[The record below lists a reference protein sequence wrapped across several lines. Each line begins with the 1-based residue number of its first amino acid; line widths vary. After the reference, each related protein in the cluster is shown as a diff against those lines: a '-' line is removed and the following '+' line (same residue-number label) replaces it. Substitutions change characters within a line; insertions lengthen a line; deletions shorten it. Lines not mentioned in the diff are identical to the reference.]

1 MTLRS
6 RLIVAFT
13 VLLLV
18 VVALV
23 GFVAVRSTRRVLIEQ
38 IDDRIMTVLNQA
50 GRFNPDRQGPGAG
63 PGPGADRFLAEMVL
77 RPDGEIL
84 RASPSGLEGDPDP
97 LPDTRALLELPEP
110 AARIVTIPASSGG
123 FQYRAGVVRTGQGFT
138 LVFAQPL
145 REVTTATRAITR
157 RLLLAGG
164 LVLIIGAGAV
174 WFTVRRGMR
183 PVDDMIE
190 TASAIAD
197 GDLTRRVPPA
207 DPESELGQLGTAL
220 NHMLASLERA
230 FAAEARAN
238 ETLKQFVADASHEL
252 RTPLAAIAGYT
263 ELYRKGALTDPSET
277 AHAIR
282 RIEAESKRM
291 KRLVDDLLLLA
302 RLDLAQALERGPVEV
317 SAIAR
322 DGVADSLAIDP
333 GHPITIIAPE
343 EVWIEG
349 DGERITQVVA
359 NLLANVRSHTH
370 PDTGAVIDVRRDNG
384 NAVIKV
390 RDHGSGFPPDAIG
403 HVFDRFYRADP
414 SRSRKSG
421 GSGLGLAIVDA
432 IARAHGGNVE
442 AANDPEGGA
451 SIIVRLPAPNMRDG
465 QGKLG

>member
-6 RLIVAFT
+6 RLIIAFT
-13 VLLLV
+13 VLLLTV
-18 VVALV
+18 VTLV

-38 IDDRIMTVLNQA
+38 IDDRLVTVLNQA
-50 GRFNPDRQGPGAG
+50 GRFNPDRPGPGTG
-63 PGPGADRFLAEMVL
+63 QGPGADRFLAEMVL
-77 RPDGEIL
+77 GPDGEIL

-97 LPDTRALLELPEP
+97 LPDTSALLELPEP

-123 FQYRAGVVRTGQGFT
+123 FEYRAGVVRTSDGLT
-138 LVFAQPL
+138 VVFAQPL
-145 REVTTATRAITR
+145 REVTSATQAITQ

-164 LVLIIGAGAV
+164 LVLIIGGGAV
-174 WFTVRRGMR
+174 WYTVRRGMR

-190 TASAIAD
+190 TASAIAE

-220 NHMLASLERA
+220 NHMLASLEGA

-252 RTPLAAIAGYT
+252 RTPLAAIIGYA
-263 ELYRKGALTDPSET
+263 ELFRKGAFSKPAEAD
-277 AHAIR
+277 HAMG
-282 RIEAESKRM
+282 RIEAEARRM
-291 KRLVDDLLLLA
+291 KRLVDELLLLA
-302 RLDLAQALERGPVEV
+302 RLDLAQALVRGPVEV

-322 DGVADSLAIDP
+322 DSAADSLAIDP
-333 GHPITIIAPE
+333 DRPITIVAPE

-359 NLLANVRSHTH
+359 NLLANVRSHTQ
-370 PDTGAVIDVRRDNG
+370 PGIPAVIDVRRDNG
-384 NAVIKV
+384 DAVIAV

-403 HVFDRFYRADP
+403 HIFDRFYRADQ

-432 IARAHGGNVE
+432 IARAHGGRVE
-442 AANDPEGGA
+442 AANEPDGGA
-451 SIIVRLPAPNMRDG
+451 RITVRLPARP
-465 QGKLG
+465 